1 MKDRNG
7 SGYFDPTADA
17 AIYKADRNTRRV
29 VRVWRAPEDKPE
41 ESDEVKS
48 MMEYFETF
56 EEREKKYVEVYE
68 ILRNI
73 GNEPYKGVIRRILL
87 SAPAADVVPAES
99 VKEYK

>member
-1 MKDRNG
+1 MRERNG

-17 AIYKADRNTRRV
+17 AIYKADRKPRRV
-29 VRVWRAPEDKPE
+29 VRVWRAPEDKTE
-41 ESDEVKS
+41 ERDEVKG
-48 MMEYFETF
+48 MMEYFEAC
-56 EEREKKYVEVYE
+56 EDHEKKYVEVYE

-73 GNEPYKGVIRRILL
+73 GDEPYKGAIRRILL